1 LQSATDE
8 FEYSEDFAEDALP
21 DRIDFEQIPVDPE
34 NPGFASLLPALVGVA
49 HGQYDPIILEAYLAG
64 LSPRLE
70 EARAQLHSLDVPE
83 AVREQVAPALAATQA
98 VLDEMGFVLD
108 LLEHYLSQGAV
119 ESLSEAVERLSR
131 IHSELQHAL

>member
-1 LQSATDE
+1 MESATDE

-21 DRIDFEQIPVDPE
+21 DRIDFDQIPVDPE
-34 NPGFASLLPALVGVA
+34 NPGFASLLPTLMGVA
-49 HGQYDPIILEAYLAG
+49 QGQYDPSVLEAYLAG

-70 EARAQLHSLDVPE
+70 EARNQLHNLEVPD

-98 VLDEMGFVLD
+98 VLDEMGYVLE
-108 LLEHYLSQGAV
+108 LIEYYLSQNVA
-119 ESLSEAVERLSR
+119 ESLDDAIERLSR